1 MQDSGAGRVFLTE
14 TVRHNIKIANCVN
27 MQQAEVKLEIG
38 EPHNIFINGRIHMAD
53 FYINIFMND
62 EKQKKLD
69 AAGLSDQIK
78 EVGGKKAIQVEVS
91 AKEQKKLIKGFP
103 DLVFDAS
110 NACVIPEA
118 AETTLLDIICNMKTI
133 DVMKVAIMKIY
144 SPLAGKAPRSAMR

>member
-1 MQDSGAGRVFLTE
+1 
-14 TVRHNIKIANCVN
+14 
-27 MQQAEVKLEIG
+27 
-38 EPHNIFINGRIHMAD
+38 MAD
-53 FYINIFMND
+53 YYINIFMND

-69 AAGLSDQIK
+69 GAGLAGQIK
-78 EVGGKKAIQVEVS
+78 EVGGKKAIQVDVS
-91 AKEQKKLIKGFP
+91 AKEHKKLVKGFP

>member
-1 MQDSGAGRVFLTE
+1 
-14 TVRHNIKIANCVN
+14 
-27 MQQAEVKLEIG
+27 
-38 EPHNIFINGRIHMAD
+38 MAD

-69 AAGLSDQIK
+69 AAGLAGQIK

-118 AETTLLDIICNMKTI
+118 AEATLLDIICNMKTI

>member
-1 MQDSGAGRVFLTE
+1 
-14 TVRHNIKIANCVN
+14 
-27 MQQAEVKLEIG
+27 
-38 EPHNIFINGRIHMAD
+38 MAD
-53 FYINIFMND
+53 YLINIFMKD

-69 AAGLSDQIK
+69 GAGLADQIK
-78 EVGGKKAIQVEVS
+78 AVGGKKAIQVPVS
-91 AKEQKKLIKGFP
+91 DKEYKKLVKGFP

-110 NACVIPEA
+110 NACVLPEK